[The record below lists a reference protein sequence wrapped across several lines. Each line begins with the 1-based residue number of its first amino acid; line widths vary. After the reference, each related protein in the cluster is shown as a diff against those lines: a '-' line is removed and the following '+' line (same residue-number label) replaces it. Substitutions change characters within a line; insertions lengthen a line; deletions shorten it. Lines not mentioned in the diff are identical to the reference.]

1 MRNDTGLV
9 IGLILAAMV
18 LQYVLAWRQARKFA
32 QDVQKLR
39 VLTGPGAR
47 VSVGI
52 GRRRGKRIFIALSS
66 VDGEHV
72 SKSLLLS
79 GITVLAAAESFQ
91 RLENKPLL
99 ELLDPDRIT
108 GLSPAAA
115 NATAQ
120 AAQFLLDQVSRA
132 SGTPSMAD

>member
-1 MRNDTGLV
+1 
-9 IGLILAAMV
+9 
-18 LQYVLAWRQARKFA
+18 
-32 QDVQKLR
+32 
-39 VLTGPGAR
+39 LTGPGAR